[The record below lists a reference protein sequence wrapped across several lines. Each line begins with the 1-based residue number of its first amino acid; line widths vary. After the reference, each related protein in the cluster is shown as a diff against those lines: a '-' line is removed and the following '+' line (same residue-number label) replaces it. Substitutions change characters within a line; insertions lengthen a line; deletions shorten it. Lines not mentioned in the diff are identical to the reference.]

1 MWQVGSTCYG
11 TKTAAFEAI
20 ASSQIGAVVNH
31 GGAAHIVTS
40 SAVAENG
47 IEYSLLPFAGGSPI
61 VQQAIQEP
69 MPCNLLTV
77 ADSTMIAW
85 AIAGG
90 WIAIYLIKS
99 FINAGKIHDA

>member
-1 MWQVGSTCYG
+1 
-11 TKTAAFEAI
+11 
-20 ASSQIGAVVNH
+20 
-31 GGAAHIVTS
+31 
-40 SAVAENG
+40 
-47 IEYSLLPFAGGSPI
+47 
-61 VQQAIQEP
+61 